1 MSKKAEELS
10 VAYTDARLELLRPD
24 IAADN
29 CARGRK
35 MSLDVFEGYEVESA
49 YEAGYEQAEKDVI
62 ERACR
67 WLLDN
72 YDNYFDEDG
81 RTTSTLNEF
90 MVGDFKRA
98 M

>member
-1 MSKKAEELS
+1 MSKAEEKAME
-10 VAYTDARLELLRPD
+10 AYPVEIVGYTTECRIGATPRPQD
-24 IAADN
+24 WN
-29 CARGRK
+29 ETKRECYK
-35 MSLDVFEGYEVESA
+35 EGY
-49 YEAGYEQAEKDVI
+49 YQAEKDVI

-90 MVGDFKRA
+90 MVGDFRKS
-98 M
+98 MEEGL

>member
-1 MSKKAEELS
+1 MSKRAEERAMEAYPPS
-10 VAYTDARLELLRPD
+10 VNEHSVEEGFDWNEEYR
-24 IAADN
+24 
-29 CARGRK
+29 
-35 MSLDVFEGYEVESA
+35 DVFQQGYEV
-49 YEAGYEQAEKDVI
+49 AEKDVI

-90 MVGDFKRA
+90 MVGDFRRA
-98 M
+98 MEE

>member
-1 MSKKAEELS
+1 MSKRAEERAMEAYPPS
-10 VAYTDARLELLRPD
+10 VNEHSVEEGFDWNEEYR
-24 IAADN
+24 
-29 CARGRK
+29 
-35 MSLDVFEGYEVESA
+35 DVFQQ
-49 YEAGYEQAEKDVI
+49 GYEQAEKDVI

-90 MVGDFKRA
+90 MVGDFRRA
-98 M
+98 MEE